1 MISVLIVEDDLSLQ
15 RLYEMMLKTFGFK
28 VLAKASNGKDAIDVF
43 MSLDNKPDVI
53 LMDHR
58 MPVKNGIDT
67 TIEILKCNS
76 HSKIIFVSADK
87 SIKKEALSI
96 GAARF
101 IEKPF
106 SVTKLHEEINKVV
119 QNS

>member
-15 RLYEMMLKTFGFK
+15 HLYGLMLNTFGFK
-28 VLAKASNGKDAIDVF
+28 VLAKVSNGKEAIDVF
-43 MSLDNKPDVI
+43 LSLDNKPDVI

-67 TIEILKCNS
+67 TKEILSFNS
-76 HSKIIFVSADK
+76 HSKVIFISADK

-96 GAARF
+96 GAALF

-106 SVTKLHEEINKVV
+106 SVNQLHEEITKIVPH
-119 QNS
+119 S

>member
-15 RLYEMMLKTFGFK
+15 RLYELMLITFGFK
-28 VLAKASNGKDAIDVF
+28 VLAKASNGKEAIDVF
-43 MSLDNKPDVI
+43 LSLDNKPDII

-67 TIEILKCNS
+67 TIEILKCNP

-87 SIKKEALSI
+87 SIKREALSI
-96 GAARF
+96 GAVRF

-119 QNS
+119 QNA

>member
-15 RLYEMMLKTFGFK
+15 HLYEMMLKTFGFN
-28 VLAKASNGKDAIDVF
+28 VIAKASNGKEAIDVF
-43 MSLDNKPDVI
+43 LSLDIEPDVI

-67 TIEILKCNS
+67 TIEILKRNS
-76 HSKIIFVSADK
+76 HTKIIFISADK
-87 SIKKEALSI
+87 SVKKQALSI
-96 GAARF
+96 GAVSF

-106 SVTKLHEEINKVV
+106 SVNRLQDEITNVV
-119 QNS
+119 HSS

>member
-15 RLYEMMLKTFGFK
+15 HLYELMLKGFGFK
-28 VLAKASNGKDAIDVF
+28 DIAKASNGKEAIDVF
-43 MSLDNKPDVI
+43 LSLDNKPEII

-67 TIEILKCNS
+67 TKEILNFNP
-76 HSKIIFVSADK
+76 HSKVIFISADK

-96 GAARF
+96 GAVLF

-106 SVTKLHEEINKVV
+106 SVNKLREEINKII
-119 QNS
+119 